1 MNTAIVTDSTS
12 DLPVELAA
20 QNNVEVIPNIIMIE
34 GVDYLDGKGMT
45 REEFYNRLPKL
56 KEQPTTGT
64 ASSGTY
70 EKLYERLLRRGAQEV
85 FSIHAASSLSG
96 IFNAASM
103 AAHNFTGR
111 VRVMDSGNLSMGL
124 GFLVLEAARVARQG
138 LTAKEI
144 EAHILEYSKR
154 LRLFAMLDTLEF
166 VRRSGRVSWAT
177 ARIGSLLGIKPFLEV
192 RAGKIL
198 SLGETRTRMKGVQR
212 LAELLLNQGPIER
225 IALLHTN
232 AAEEAHAFWEGVHM
246 DVPEEPFYVNVTT
259 VIGTHVGPGALG
271 FTVILKE

>member
-20 QNNVEVIPNIIMIE
+20 QNNIEVIPNIIMIE

-138 LTAKEI
+138 LPAKEI

-232 AAEEAHAFWEGVHM
+232 AAEEAHAFWAGVHM